1 MTCIVGIVHADGV
14 TLGGDSAGVDVSNLG
29 LWLRR
34 DAKVFAIAD
43 GQMVLGFTSS
53 FRMGDLLRYR
63 LTLPRM
69 HQSDSVDAYM
79 RTSFIDAVRSCLSDG
94 GYTRNDHGKEL
105 GGTFL
110 VGFAGRLFR
119 VEDDMQVGEAAADY
133 DACGCGQSFALG
145 ALHALTGG
153 HQIQGQFQ
161 AEPMLRAALG
171 AAEQFSAGV
180 RGPFNFVTAF
190 RSPEL
195 DVRGTIVRKAD

>member
-14 TLGGDSAGVDVSNLG
+14 TLGGDSAGVAG
-29 LWLRR
+29 LDLSVRR

-69 HQSDSVDAYM
+69 HQGDSVDAYM
-79 RTSFIDAVRSCLSDG
+79 RTSFIDAVRDCLKQG
-94 GYTRNDHGKEL
+94 GHTRIDNGQEA

-110 VGFAGRLFR
+110 VGYAGRLFR
-119 VEDDMQVGEAAADY
+119 VEADMQVGEAAADY

-145 ALHALTGG
+145 ALHALAGG
-153 HQIQGQFQ
+153 HKIQGGFQ